1 MTSKGERIMYC
12 PNCGK
17 KLDDDALFC
26 DECGT
31 KIERQKPSNDQASTI
46 QETSVIKEEPVKEV
60 ARTEPVEEILPEQ
73 KRANPK
79 EGRLHK
85 CPNCGELIS
94 FDDVKCSSCG
104 YEIRDREVNA
114 SVQSLFD
121 RIYSTD
127 DIDKKIELIKTFP
140 IPNTREDIIEFMLLA
155 KTNFD
160 AKYYATNKN
169 VDSVSSAWLSKIDQC
184 YEKAKILLRDKN
196 DLDRVED
203 IYSEIH
209 KQIKDI
215 QRRKLL
221 MIIIGIIAIVV
232 SIICIATFNI
242 EGNTALSFVFIALLV
257 AGIVLLVFG
266 FKKKKTNKQLEEERA
281 AKAAKKNRR

>member
-1 MTSKGERIMYC
+1 MYC

-31 KIERQKPSNDQASTI
+31 KIQRQKPSNDQTPTV
-46 QETSVIKEEPVKEV
+46 QETSVIKEESVKEV
-60 ARTEPVEEILPEQ
+60 ARTESVEEIRPEQ
-73 KRANPK
+73 KRVNPK

-94 FDDVKCSSCG
+94 FDDVKCPSCG

-114 SVQSLFD
+114 SVKSLFD
-121 RIYSTD
+121 KVLATED
-127 DIDKKIELIKTFP
+127 LDKKIELIKTFP
-140 IPNTREDIIEFMLLA
+140 IPNTREDILEFMLLA
-155 KTNFD
+155 KSNFD

-184 YEKAKILLRDKN
+184 YAKAKILLFDKR
-196 DLDRVED
+196 DLDIVEE
-203 IYSEIH
+203 IYSGIH
-209 KQIKDI
+209 KETKNI
-215 QRRKLL
+215 QRNKLL
-221 MIIIGIIAIVV
+221 MIIGGFVAIIV
-232 SIICIATFNI
+232 SVICIVTFNV
-242 EGNTALSFVFIALLV
+242 EDNTGLSFLFIALLT
-257 AGIVLLVFG
+257 AGIVLLVLG

-281 AKAAKKNRR
+281 AKAEKKSRR

>member
-1 MTSKGERIMYC
+1 MYC

-31 KIERQKPSNDQASTI
+31 KIERQKPATGPAPTV
-46 QETSVIKEEPVKEV
+46 QETSAIKEEPVKEV
-60 ARTEPVEEILPEQ
+60 ARTESVEEIRPEQ

-94 FDDVKCSSCG
+94 FDDVKCPSCG

-121 RIYSTD
+121 KVLATD
-127 DIDKKIELIKTFP
+127 DLDKKIELIKTFP
-140 IPNTREDIIEFMLLA
+140 IPNTREDILEFMLLA
-155 KTNFD
+155 KSNFD

-169 VDSVSSAWLSKIDQC
+169 IDSVSSAWLSKIDQC
-184 YEKAKILLRDKN
+184 YAKAKILLRDKR
-196 DLDRVED
+196 DLDTVEE
-203 IYSEIH
+203 IYSGIH
-209 KQIKDI
+209 KGTKNI
-215 QRRKLL
+215 QRNKLL
-221 MIIIGIIAIVV
+221 MIIGGFVAIIASVVCIV
-232 SIICIATFNI
+232 TFNV
-242 EGNTALSFVFIALLV
+242 EGNTLLSLLFIALPA

-281 AKAAKKNRR
+281 AKAEKKNRR

>member
-1 MTSKGERIMYC
+1 MYC

-31 KIERQKPSNDQASTI
+31 KIERQKPSNDQTPTV
-46 QETSVIKEEPVKEV
+46 QETSVIKEELVKEV
-60 ARTEPVEEILPEQ
+60 ARTEPAEEIRTEQ
-73 KRANPK
+73 KRVNPK

-94 FDDVKCSSCG
+94 FDDVKCPSCG

-121 RIYSTD
+121 KVLTTED
-127 DIDKKIELIKTFP
+127 LDKKIELIKTFP
-140 IPNTREDIIEFMLLA
+140 IPNTREDILEFMLLA
-155 KTNFD
+155 KSNFD

-169 VDSVSSAWLSKIDQC
+169 IDSVSSAWLSKIDQC
-184 YEKAKILLRDKN
+184 YAKAKILLRDKR
-196 DLDRVED
+196 DLDTVEE
-203 IYSEIH
+203 IYSGIH
-209 KQIKDI
+209 KETKKI
-215 QRRKLL
+215 QRNKLL
-221 MIIIGIIAIVV
+221 MIIGGFVAIIA
-232 SIICIATFNI
+232 SIICIVTFNV
-242 EGNTALSFVFIALLV
+242 EGNTLLSLLFIALLA

-281 AKAAKKNRR
+281 AKAEKKNRR

>member
-1 MTSKGERIMYC
+1 MYC
-12 PNCGK
+12 RNCGK

-31 KIERQKPSNDQASTI
+31 KIKRQKPSNDQTPTV
-46 QETSVIKEEPVKEV
+46 QETSAIKEEPVKEV
-60 ARTEPVEEILPEQ
+60 ARTESVEEIRPEQ

-94 FDDVKCSSCG
+94 FDDVKCPSCG

-121 RIYSTD
+121 KVLATED
-127 DIDKKIELIKTFP
+127 LDKKIELIKTFP
-140 IPNTREDIIEFMLLA
+140 IPNTREDILEFMLLA
-155 KTNFD
+155 KSNFD

-169 VDSVSSAWLSKIDQC
+169 IDSVSSAWLSKIDQC
-184 YEKAKILLRDKN
+184 YAKARILLRDKRG
-196 DLDRVED
+196 LDTVED
-203 IYSEIH
+203 IYSGIH
-209 KQIKDI
+209 KETKNI
-215 QRRKLL
+215 QRSKLL
-221 MIIIGIIAIVV
+221 MIIGGFVAIIASV
-232 SIICIATFNI
+232 ICIVTFNV
-242 EGNTALSFVFIALLV
+242 EGNTLLSLLFIALLA

-281 AKAAKKNRR
+281 AKAEKKNRR

>member
-1 MTSKGERIMYC
+1 MYC

-31 KIERQKPSNDQASTI
+31 KIEKQKLSNDQTPTV
-46 QETSVIKEEPVKEV
+46 QETSAIIEEPAKEV
-60 ARTEPVEEILPEQ
+60 ARTESVEEIRPEQ

-85 CPNCGELIS
+85 CPNCGELVS
-94 FDDVKCSSCG
+94 FDDVKCPSCG

-121 RIYSTD
+121 KVLATED
-127 DIDKKIELIKTFP
+127 LDKKIELIKTFP
-140 IPNTREDIIEFMLLA
+140 IPNTREDILEFMLLA
-155 KTNFD
+155 KSNFD
-160 AKYYATNKN
+160 AKYYVTNKN
-169 VDSVSSAWLSKIDQC
+169 IDSVSSAWLSKIDQC
-184 YEKAKILLRDKN
+184 YAKAKILLCDKR
-196 DLDRVED
+196 DLDTVED
-203 IYSEIH
+203 IYSGIH
-209 KQIKDI
+209 KETKNI
-215 QRRKLL
+215 QRSKLL
-221 MIIIGIIAIVV
+221 LIIGGFVAIIASV
-232 SIICIATFNI
+232 ICIVTFNVK
-242 EGNTALSFVFIALLV
+242 GNTLLSLLFIALLA

-281 AKAAKKNRR
+281 ARAEKKNRR

>member
-1 MTSKGERIMYC
+1 MYC

-31 KIERQKPSNDQASTI
+31 KIERQKPTVEPTPKV
-46 QETSVIKEEPVKEV
+46 QETPVVEEEPVKEV
-60 ARTEPVEEILPEQ
+60 IRTEPVEKNQPEQ
-73 KRANPK
+73 RKANPK

-94 FDDVKCSSCG
+94 FDDVKCPSCG

-121 RIYSTD
+121 KVLATD
-127 DIDKKIELIKTFP
+127 DLDKKIELIKTFP
-140 IPNTREDIIEFMLLA
+140 IPNTREDILEFMLLA
-155 KTNFD
+155 KSNFD

-184 YEKAKILLRDKN
+184 YAKAKILLRDKR
-196 DLDRVED
+196 DLDTVEE
-203 IYSEIH
+203 IYSGIH
-209 KQIKDI
+209 KETKNM
-215 QRRKLL
+215 QRNKLL
-221 MIIIGIIAIVV
+221 MIIGGFVAIIV
-232 SIICIATFNI
+232 SVICIVTFNV
-242 EGNTALSFVFIALLV
+242 EGNTGLSFLFIALLA

-281 AKAAKKNRR
+281 AKAEKKNRR

>member
-1 MTSKGERIMYC
+1 MYC

-31 KIERQKPSNDQASTI
+31 KIQRQKPSNDQTPTV
-46 QETSVIKEEPVKEV
+46 QETSVIKEESVKEV
-60 ARTEPVEEILPEQ
+60 ARTESVEEIRPEQ
-73 KRANPK
+73 KRVNPK

-94 FDDVKCSSCG
+94 FDDVKCPSCG

-114 SVQSLFD
+114 SVKSLFD
-121 RIYSTD
+121 KVLATED
-127 DIDKKIELIKTFP
+127 LDKKIELIKTFP
-140 IPNTREDIIEFMLLA
+140 IPNAREDILEFMLLA
-155 KTNFD
+155 KSNFD

-184 YEKAKILLRDKN
+184 YAKAKILLFDKR
-196 DLDRVED
+196 DLDIVEE
-203 IYSEIH
+203 IYSGIH
-209 KQIKDI
+209 KETKNI
-215 QRRKLL
+215 QRNKLL
-221 MIIIGIIAIVV
+221 MIIGGFVAIIV
-232 SIICIATFNI
+232 SVICIVTFNV
-242 EGNTALSFVFIALLV
+242 EDNTGLSFLFIALLT
-257 AGIVLLVFG
+257 AGIVLLVLG

-281 AKAAKKNRR
+281 AKAEKKSRR